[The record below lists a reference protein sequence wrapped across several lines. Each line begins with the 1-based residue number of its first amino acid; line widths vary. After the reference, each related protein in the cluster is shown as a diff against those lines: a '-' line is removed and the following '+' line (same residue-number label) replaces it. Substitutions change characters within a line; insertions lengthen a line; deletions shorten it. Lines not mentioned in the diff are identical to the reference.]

1 MRLLS
6 LIALS
11 SYIRPAKAPLSDI
24 DPHKPAVHA
33 PNVHVASKMKSVST
47 LLLLATAI
55 SPALS
60 QPHAAAI
67 NDSPEPAPLAMRAD
81 LVPFVCREANA
92 LITEQLAEIAQM
104 QKKKYPVPPDL
115 AGYFYAVAHGRQLLG
130 CPSEPL
136 LNPKARAMS
145 IPQSLTSSSEPAI
158 YEGDSAGLKK
168 ACAVV
173 YKQTEEV
180 MDQMIV
186 LKDNNI
192 GIPPFLAGW
201 FSVIKD
207 ADKYLQ
213 CGSGTANMTVTSSTE
228 ERQS

>member
-1 MRLLS
+1 
-6 LIALS
+6 
-11 SYIRPAKAPLSDI
+11 
-24 DPHKPAVHA
+24 
-33 PNVHVASKMKSVST
+33 MKSVSA
-47 LLLLATAI
+47 LLLLATAV

-60 QPHAAAI
+60 QPRAAAL

-81 LVPFVCREANA
+81 LVPFVCHNANA
-92 LITEQLAEIAQM
+92 LITEQLAEISQM
-104 QKKKYPVPPDL
+104 QRKKYPVPPDL
-115 AGYFYAVAHGRQLLG
+115 AGYFYAVAHGRQMLG

-136 LNPKARAMS
+136 LNPNASAMS
-145 IPQSLTSSSEPAI
+145 TPQPSTSSSEPAI
-158 YEGDSAGLKK
+158 YEGDSAGLRK

-173 YKQTEEV
+173 YKQKEEV
-180 MDQMIV
+180 LDQMIV

-201 FSVIKD
+201 FSVVKD

-213 CGSGTANMTVTSSTE
+213 CGSGLADMTYTSSTE

>member
-1 MRLLS
+1 
-6 LIALS
+6 
-11 SYIRPAKAPLSDI
+11 
-24 DPHKPAVHA
+24 
-33 PNVHVASKMKSVST
+33 MKSVSA

-60 QPHAAAI
+60 QPRAAAI

-81 LVPFVCREANA
+81 LVPFVCEEANA
-92 LITEQLAEIAQM
+92 LITQQLAEIAQL

-115 AGYFYAVAHGRQLLG
+115 AGYFYAVVHGRQLLG
-130 CPSEPL
+130 CPSTTL
-136 LNPKARAMS
+136 LNPKA
-145 IPQSLTSSSEPAI
+145 SSVSTPSASSTEPAI
-158 YEGDSAGLKK
+158 YQGDAAGLRKT
-168 ACAVV
+168 CAVV
-173 YKQTEEV
+173 YKQSEEV

-201 FSVIKD
+201 FSVVKD

-213 CGSGTANMTVTSSTE
+213 CGSGTANITLTSSTE